1 MKSFKHVDAKT
12 INEAV
17 SLYKEGKGKAKVI
30 AGGTDL
36 LGALKDRLLPTYPE
50 TVINLK
56 TIPDLAYIDED
67 SGGLKIGVLTKLRDV
82 ADSEVV
88 KGKYKA
94 LADAALSVSSPHVRD
109 MGTMGGNVCQGVR
122 CWYYRTS
129 PWIGASF
136 ICKRK
141 GGKVCY
147 ALTGENRYHSI
158 FGGPEGC
165 YAVYPSDTAPA
176 LVALG
181 AKFKTTKRTIEAKD
195 FFHTIAGTILEPDEI
210 LTEIQ
215 VPTPAEGTTSSYTK
229 WGFRKALDFA
239 IVSVACVITKQG
251 KVCKDARIVL
261 GGVAPIPWKATA
273 AEKALVGKAISE
285 SSAKA
290 SATAALAD
298 VKPLKYNKYKVPVA
312 RTIVKRAIL
321 ANR

>member
-1 MKSFKHVDAKT
+1 MKPFKHVDAKS

-17 SLYKEGKGKAKVI
+17 SLYKEGKGKAKVM

-36 LGALKDRLLPTYPE
+36 LGVLKDRVLPTYPE

-56 TIPDLAYIDED
+56 TIPDLAYINED

-82 ADSEVV
+82 ANSDVV

-94 LADAALSVSSPHVRD
+94 LADAALSVSSPHIRD
-109 MGTMGGNVCQGVR
+109 MGTIGGNICQDVR

-129 PWIGASF
+129 PWIGAPF
-136 ICKRK
+136 ICMRK

-181 AKFKTTKRTIEAKD
+181 AKFKTTKRTVEAKD
-195 FFHTIAGTILEPDEI
+195 FFHAITGTVLEPDEI

-229 WGFRKALDFA
+229 WGIRRALDFA
-239 IVSVACVITKQG
+239 IVSVTCVITKQD

-298 VKPLKYNKYKVPVA
+298 AKPLKYNKYKVPVA

>member
-1 MKSFKHVDAKT
+1 MKPFKHVDAKS

-17 SLYKEGKGKAKVI
+17 SLYKGSNGKAKVM

-36 LGALKDRLLPTYPE
+36 LGILKDRVLPTYPE

-56 TIPDLAYIDED
+56 TIPDLAYINED
-67 SGGLKIGVLTKLRDV
+67 SGVLKIGVLTKLRDI
-82 ADSEVV
+82 ANSDVV

-94 LADAALSVSSPHVRD
+94 LADAALSVSSPHIRD
-109 MGTMGGNVCQGVR
+109 MGTIGGNVCQSVR

-129 PWIGASF
+129 PWIGTPF
-136 ICKRK
+136 VCKRK
-141 GGKVCY
+141 GGELCY

-158 FGGPEGC
+158 FGGPEEC
-165 YAVYPSDTAPA
+165 HAVYPSDTASA

-181 AKFKTTKRTIEAKD
+181 ANFKTTKRTIEAKN
-195 FFHTIAGTILEPDEI
+195 FFHALAGTVLEPDEI

-239 IVSVACVITKQG
+239 IVSVACVITRQDN
-251 KVCKDARIVL
+251 VCKDARIVL

-273 AEKALVGKAISE
+273 AEKALVGKAINE
-285 SSAKA
+285 SIAQD

-298 VKPLKYNKYKVPVA
+298 AKPLKYNKYKVPVA

-321 ANR
+321 ANG